1 MGPKAD
7 PRKLRQYKLY
17 ANTENNELSFR
28 ELKFLGHVLSGEG
41 IRPNPKKIQTIREWE
56 VSGHRSEWGFFMFG
70 QLLLKIYKNNFK
82 IKSHL
87 IKLAEKGEQVLKW
100 DETC

>member
-1 MGPKAD
+1 MHSGVYKQYTCVCKKRVRLRMGPKAD

-56 VSGHRSEWGFFMFG
+56 VSGHRSE
-70 QLLLKIYKNNFK
+70 
-82 IKSHL
+82 
-87 IKLAEKGEQVLKW
+87 
-100 DETC
+100 